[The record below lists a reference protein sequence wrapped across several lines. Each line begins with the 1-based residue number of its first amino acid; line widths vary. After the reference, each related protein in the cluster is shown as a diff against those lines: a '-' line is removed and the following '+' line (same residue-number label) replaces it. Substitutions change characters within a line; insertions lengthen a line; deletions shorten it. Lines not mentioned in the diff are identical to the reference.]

1 MSSGAR
7 VQSVDA
13 LERFRAAL
21 GVFREEA
28 GVTLGE
34 VAAELT
40 RFSDWLEHD
49 QLDYWKHELRRR
61 EDQVVEARL
70 DLSRCLSATL
80 DPQRTPSCH
89 DEKKRLQRAK
99 ERVVAAET
107 RLGAVRHWIGQV
119 RQAVIEYRGRTEALA
134 AALESDIPVAAAQ
147 LDRLM
152 ARIDDYLSITLTP
165 APSAPPLAANT
176 GVYPAAGATLVH
188 ELQPAPTPE
197 TPSSAVPSSESSS
210 ADDAPRDPQTSTR
223 GQTP

>member
-28 GVTLGE
+28 GVALGE
-34 VAAELT
+34 VSAELT

-49 QLDYWKHELRRR
+49 QLDYWKQELRRR

-70 DLSRCLSATL
+70 ELSRCLSATL
-80 DPQRTPSCH
+80 DPERTPSCH

-119 RQAVIEYRGRTEALA
+119 RQAIVEYRGRTEALA
-134 AALESDIPVAAAQ
+134 AALESDLPVAAAQ

-152 ARIDDYLSITLTP
+152 ARIDDYLSVTLAP
-165 APSAPPLAANT
+165 APVAPLAA
-176 GVYPAAGATLVH
+176 GAVQH
-188 ELQPAPTPE
+188 ELAGSPFAQDLAESPTPE
-197 TPSSAVPSSESSS
+197 PPGGEDSQAADEPAVDQHSVSRGESA
-210 ADDAPRDPQTSTR
+210 
-223 GQTP
+223 